1 VNYIDTL
8 LERQSAWF
16 LRLLGAGE
24 AEPSRQEQEAE
35 TSVRQAAEE
44 RAPLDTVLPA
54 GVAADEADRLARR
67 SQALRLQVQQSL
79 GLSTQSGGA
88 EGGTLRRSPGENPAA
103 LLWEGNSGRSPDP
116 AREADAVTARAL
128 SRSFERDARRYDGGF
143 TLY

>member
-1 VNYIDTL
+1 MNYIDTL

-16 LRLLGAGE
+16 LRLLGGGE
-24 AEPSRQEQEAE
+24 TEPARQEQEAE

-44 RAPLDTVLPA
+44 RALLDTVLPA
-54 GVAADEADRLARR
+54 GEAADEADRLARR
-67 SQALRLQVQQSL
+67 SRALRLQVQQSL
-79 GLSTQSGGA
+79 GLGTQPGGA
-88 EGGTLRRSPGENPAA
+88 EGATLRRSPGENPAA
-103 LLWEGNSGRSPDP
+103 LLWEGNGGRYPDP